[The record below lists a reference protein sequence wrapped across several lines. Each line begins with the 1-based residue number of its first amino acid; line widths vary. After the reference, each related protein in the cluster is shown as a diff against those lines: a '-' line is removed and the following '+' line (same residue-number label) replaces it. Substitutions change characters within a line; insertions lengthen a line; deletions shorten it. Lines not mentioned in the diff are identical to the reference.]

1 VDLAKMM
8 AGRAEDIM
16 LRPNDVL
23 IVPSSMPKQVGLKA
37 LDAAI
42 QMATGVVIW
51 RRP

>member
-1 VDLAKMM
+1 MS
-8 AGRAEDIM
+8 GRAEDIM

-23 IVPSSMPKQVGLKA
+23 IVPSSLPKQASLRA

-42 QMATGVVIW
+42 QMATGIVVW